1 WKVTAGESGVR
12 ICFGY
17 VWLGGLSEK
26 NGDNVIL
33 VPVTRM
39 WILGGGTFFVYY
51 LHCFALLFYV
61 PLADFNEVHG
71 LPEVR
76 ESESKARSQAEMLK
90 NAYDEHGLELR
101 VRAANEAEAAC
112 EQRLSAAEA
121 EIEELK
127 AQLDKTESSMFV
139 VFYLGAKFLVMRS
152 ER

>member
-1 WKVTAGESGVR
+1 
-12 ICFGY
+12 
-17 VWLGGLSEK
+17 
-26 NGDNVIL
+26 
-33 VPVTRM
+33 
-39 WILGGGTFFVYY
+39 
-51 LHCFALLFYV
+51 
-61 PLADFNEVHG
+61 

-90 NAYDEHGLELR
+90 NAFDEHGLELR

-121 EIEELK
+121 EIEELR
-127 AQLDKTESSMFV
+127 AQLNKTERFVFMHTTTLIMDKLVENMYFIFFPFNSMFV